1 VPSRG
6 VFIVGLRSTATAT
19 APEQS
24 ATFLTASAVVVGNL
38 LAVGTRFVTDPS
50 RAFVGSIVT
59 SGLLG
64 LVFTVR
70 TLQLL
75 RGTGAVPIPAATL
88 STVFGIW
95 FMLAPL
101 LYDTASVGFLATA
114 GTQFAGL
121 LVAAFAT
128 YPLLHGLTAS
138 ATA

>member
-1 VPSRG
+1 M
-6 VFIVGLRSTATAT
+6 AT

-24 ATFLTASAVVVGNL
+24 GTFLTASAVVVVVGNL
-38 LAVGTRFVTDPS
+38 LAVVTPFVTDPP

-114 GTQFAGL
+114 GSQFAGL

-128 YPLLHGLTAS
+128 YLLLHGLTAT
-138 ATA
+138 ATE